1 MEKESLLLVV
11 VHLIPGPLG
20 TSIGDFILLINEL
33 PTQHRILIIGD
44 FNRDQSLC
52 ENVAKADPLIQNF
65 AQRSQ
70 YSTHTRGLLDLPCIG
85 YFRSQAVSSLPSP
98 YSDHL
103 T

>member
-1 MEKESLLLVV
+1 MVVVHRKPKESLLLVV

-70 YSTHTRGLLDLPCIG
+70 YSTHIHEDYWIYL
-85 YFRSQAVSSLPSP
+85 V
-98 YSDHL
+98 
-103 T
+103 